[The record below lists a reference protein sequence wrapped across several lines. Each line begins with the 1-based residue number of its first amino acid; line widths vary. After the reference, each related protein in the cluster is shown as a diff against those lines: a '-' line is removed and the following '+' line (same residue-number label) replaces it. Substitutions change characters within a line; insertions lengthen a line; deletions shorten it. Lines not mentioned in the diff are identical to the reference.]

1 MVPWT
6 IRRGHVLG
14 ETFCRGHVLSDR
26 HKMSSGMDWIV
37 VVEINKVSAHTSET
51 SNGNGGE
58 RGITRPLSSICVLRV
73 DILGRTLY
81 RSCHYS
87 LLPPVGVAT
96 VAPPSPT
103 KPKKGK
109 AALPLKSD
117 RIEAPHM
124 HKAHKKRR
132 ALGFRAL
139 RLGAA

>member
-1 MVPWT
+1 MSKTPQCDE
-6 IRRGHVLG
+6 R
-14 ETFCRGHVLSDR
+14 FR
-26 HKMSSGMDWIV
+26 HLVGRELM
-37 VVEINKVSAHTSET
+37 
-51 SNGNGGE
+51 
-58 RGITRPLSSICVLRV
+58 L

-81 RSCHYS
+81 WSCHCS

-96 VAPPSPT
+96 VALPSPT

-124 HKAHKKRR
+124 HKAHKRRR

-139 RLGAA
+139 RLGAPRKGDGF